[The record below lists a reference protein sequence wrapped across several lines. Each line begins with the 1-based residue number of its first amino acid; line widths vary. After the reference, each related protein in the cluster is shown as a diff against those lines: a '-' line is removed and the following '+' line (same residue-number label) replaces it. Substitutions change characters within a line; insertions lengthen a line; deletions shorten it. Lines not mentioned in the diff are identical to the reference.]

1 MADMKKI
8 NSKKAFKICII
19 AYAVVIV
26 IGLICSLVFGLKLD
40 INFAGGT
47 RITYSYTG
55 DVAQKDFEDTVKTV
69 IKDEIKVSQ
78 SESFAG
84 DTKTFT
90 INVVG
95 KKTISS
101 ENQTAVKTALTKKF
115 TKNNF
120 EIYDSNSVNPSVAGS
135 FFVKSLVAVLITA
148 IFVVAYVG
156 VRFRKIGGVSAAI
169 TALCALVL
177 DLFVSFFVCA
187 IFRLQIDSNFIAVVL
202 TLLGYSLNDTIVVYD
217 RVRENKK
224 YYPKLTTSDN
234 MDITTGGILTRNIV
248 TTTTTILAVLTIIVV
263 SEIFGL
269 TSLRTFAIPMA
280 FGLISGCFSSL
291 FVAGPLWVYWKEYR
305 EKHPTNKNK
314 KSKAKA

>member
-8 NSKKAFKICII
+8 NSKKAFKIAMIV
-19 AYAVVIV
+19 YAAVIV
-26 IGLICSLVFGLKLD
+26 LGIISTLVFGLKLD

-47 RITYSYTG
+47 RITYSYKG
-55 DVAQKDFEDTVKTV
+55 DVAQKDFEDTVKTI
-69 IKDEIKVSQ
+69 IKDDIKITQ

-84 DTKTFT
+84 DTKTFVIT
-90 INVVG
+90 VSG
-95 KKTISS
+95 KKTVSAD
-101 ENQTAVKTALTKKF
+101 NQNKLTDALTKKF
-115 TKNNF
+115 EKNSF
-120 EIYDSNSVNPSVAGS
+120 EIYDANSVNPSIAGT
-135 FFVKSLVAVLITA
+135 FFAKSLVAVLITA

-156 VRFRKIGGVSAAI
+156 VRFRKIGGVSAAL

-187 IFRLQIDSNFIAVVL
+187 IFRLEIDSNYMAVVL

-224 YYPKLTTSDN
+224 YYPKLAISEN

-248 TTTTTILAVLTIIVV
+248 TTTTTILAVLTIIIV

-305 EKHPTNKNK
+305 EKHQTTK
-314 KSKAKA
+314 KKKAKA